1 MSDITPKI
9 EENWKKVLIKEFS
22 KEYFFELKNFLIK
35 EKKDHVICPKG
46 QDIFNAFNLTSF
58 NNVKVV
64 ILGQDPYHGEGQA
77 HGLAFSVPNHIK
89 QPPSLK
95 NIFKEL
101 SQDIN
106 IPIPRT
112 GNLTF
117 WAKQG
122 VLLLNS
128 ILTVR
133 LKVAGSHQKKGW
145 EIFTDTV
152 IHKLSKERTG
162 IVFMLWG
169 KYAQEKAKIIDNNKH
184 LILTAPHPSPFS
196 AYTGFFG
203 CNHFSKTNNFLKENG
218 KNEIDWKII

>member
-35 EKKDHVICPKG
+35 EKKDHEICPKD

-64 ILGQDPYHGEGQA
+64 ILGQDPYHGEAQA

-112 GNLTF
+112 GNLTY

-169 KYAQEKAKIIDNNKH
+169 RYAQEKAKIIDNNKH

-203 CNHFSKTNNFLKENG
+203 CNHFSKTNDFLKENG